1 MHFNLLV
8 YHYTLTPGASLLTTT
23 TMGRLVGLELHNF
36 KSYRGTSLIGLGDA
50 SFTSIIGP
58 NGAGKSNM
66 MDAISFVLGIHAAH
80 LRSTK
85 LKDLIYRGRGNASQ
99 TSNEKFA
106 FVCAYYEK
114 DSGEL
119 VKFKREISLSGSS
132 EYKINEKAVTPLQ
145 YTMALKSE
153 GIFVKARNFLVFQG
167 DIENVASQSPRDLAK
182 MIETIS
188 GSAELEQEYLAL
200 KEEQESAKTH
210 CMAVFSRK
218 RNLNSESKQYKEQMR
233 EQKIFE
239 NKLTEKSN
247 AIKTLHLFKLYHN
260 EKSHEKVASEQKK
273 IMDEINLGKQ
283 RIVENEA
290 QIQSFAA
297 SAANNHL
304 INEQLSS
311 NVSNVR
317 LKAEMIFRHIA
328 PREAK
333 VKALDSKINLNNRKI
348 QDLKKSHESQS
359 VVANGIQEEIE
370 ILSQEVVEFDEESL
384 NIIENGHL
392 PPQAVAE
399 YAELRQ
405 TFLADSG
412 AEIERDLAIL
422 NGDKESLANSKRN
435 IQAQI
440 SQSEAKISELKQEIS
455 WNYEAEAQDLH
466 DSIQS
471 LVSARDEKSK
481 YRDELI
487 KEQEKAQYSILEKK
501 KEMKTVS
508 ERLNVLSSQVKE
520 TKKQKKL
527 QEILALL
534 KNTLKDDSVLGY
546 LADLVSVTH
555 KRYETAV
562 MTALGKN
569 SDAIVV
575 TNSSTAYKCIQVL
588 KDRRAGTATFVP
600 LDSLLV
606 DQVNLNFL
614 RSLHPNARPAIDVI
628 KIENP
633 LYERVIQFAVEDTVI
648 TDSIEVARDLKWGG
662 STKVNCKLISIE
674 GSVIH
679 KSGLVSG
686 GLLDLNDQVSKRWT
700 KKEWSSLSKR
710 KEELQSEIET
720 TSRLMPTLVE
730 INRAGD
736 EISSLSIQIPEL
748 ESRHASISRK
758 ISEREKEIDFHREKI
773 EATRVNL
780 MEKDISEKDLNARIA
795 EKQHQLR
802 NLQEK
807 IYSSFCSSYNVPSIS
822 SYEESFGAAARAR
835 TRRRNDMQRKLVNLK
850 ASLEFHN
857 EFVDRTKERI
867 ESLELVLL
875 ELHAE
880 LRSEREALEAD
891 HAENVKARA
900 AYEAALQEYRDFES
914 KLVENQSSARII
926 EREIAELRSELRSRN
941 KALISCQ
948 ERLMHIDAERW
959 NLLRNCQLE
968 NVHLPLEDG
977 LLEEVALEEGV
988 DRVSEQAYKVQ
999 IEYSIL
1005 TQQYR
1010 ETNSGRL
1017 EAELKVVIEN
1027 AEKELQKLTPNAKA
1041 VQRLREA
1048 DQRLKDHERDFL
1060 LARQAEKKATEKF
1073 NAMRDKRM
1081 ELFSNAFKH
1090 ISHKIDGIYK
1100 ELTLSSV
1107 APMGGSADLTLEDED
1122 EPFAAGVRYHAMP
1135 PLKRFRDMELL
1146 SGGEKTMAA
1155 LALLFAIH
1163 SYNPAPFFVL
1173 DEIDAALDNAN
1184 VAKVAR
1190 YIQKI
1195 ASPSFQLIVISLK
1208 STFFEN
1214 SDALVGIYREQLEN
1228 TSKTVTVDLRKYPE
1242 GSQPFASGD
1251 IASAAVV

>member
-1 MHFNLLV
+1 
-8 YHYTLTPGASLLTTT
+8 
-23 TMGRLVGLELHNF
+23 MGRLVGLELHNF

-80 LRSTK
+80 LRSNK

-99 TSNEKFA
+99 APSEKFA

-119 VKFKREISLSGSS
+119 VKFKREINLSGSS
-132 EYKINEKAVTPLQ
+132 EYKINEKAVTSLQ

-188 GSAELEQEYLAL
+188 GSAELEQEYLSL
-200 KEEQESAKTH
+200 KEDQENAKAH

-239 NKLTEKSN
+239 NKLTEKSD

-260 EKSHEKVASEQKK
+260 EKAHEKVVSEQNK
-273 IMDEINLGKQ
+273 IMKDINLVKQ
-283 RIVENEA
+283 RCAEVET
-290 QIQSFAA
+290 QTQSFAA
-297 SAANNHL
+297 SAASNHL
-304 INEQLSS
+304 TNERLSS
-311 NVSNVR
+311 IVSTMR
-317 LKAEMIFRHIA
+317 LKAEEIFRQVA

-333 VKALDSKINLNNRKI
+333 VKALESKISLNNRKTL
-348 QDLKKSHESQS
+348 DLKISFESQS
-359 VVANGIQEEIE
+359 AVANAIQEEIE
-370 ILSQEVVEFDEESL
+370 VLSREIVEFDEESL
-384 NIIENGHL
+384 RIIENGNL
-392 PPQAVAE
+392 APQAVAE

-405 TFLADSG
+405 KFLGDSG

-422 NGDKESLANSKRN
+422 NGDMESLANSRRN

-466 DSIQS
+466 DTIQA
-471 LVSARDEKSK
+471 LISARDEKSN

-487 KEQEKAQYSILEKK
+487 KEQEKAHYSILEKK
-501 KEMKTVS
+501 KEMKSVAD
-508 ERLNVLSSQVKE
+508 RLNLLSSQLKE
-520 TKKQKKL
+520 TKKQKKH

-534 KNTLKDDSVLGY
+534 KNTLKDESVLGY
-546 LADLVSVTH
+546 LGDLIGVTH
-555 KRYETAV
+555 KRYENAV
-562 MTALGKN
+562 ITALGKN

-575 TNSSTAYKCIQVL
+575 TNSSTAYKCIQIL
-588 KDRRAGTATFVP
+588 KDRRAGTATFIP
-600 LDSLLV
+600 LDSLQV

-648 TDSIEVARDLKWGG
+648 TDTIEEARELKWGS
-662 STKVNCKLISIE
+662 STTVNCKLISID

-686 GLLDLNDQVSKRWT
+686 GMLDLSDQFSRRWT
-700 KKEWSSLSKR
+700 KKEWSSLNQR
-710 KEELQSEIET
+710 KEVLQSEIESK
-720 TSRLMPTLVE
+720 SRLMPTLVE
-730 INRAGD
+730 INRVGD
-736 EISSLSIQIPEL
+736 EISSLSSQIPEL
-748 ESRHASISRK
+748 ESKYARISRK
-758 ISEREKEIDFHREKI
+758 ISEREKEIAFHQEKI

-780 MEKDISEKDLNARIA
+780 MEKDILETDLKARIT
-795 EKQHQLR
+795 EKQLQLR

-807 IYSSFCSSYNVPSIS
+807 IYSSFCSSYSVPSIS

-850 ASLEFHN
+850 SSLEFHK
-857 EFVDRTKERI
+857 EFVERTKERI
-867 ESLELVLL
+867 EGLELVLL
-875 ELHAE
+875 QLHEE
-880 LRSEREALEAD
+880 LRSEKEMLEAEYTDHAKAKAAYQAALE
-891 HAENVKARA
+891 ENR
-900 AYEAALQEYRDFES
+900 EFES
-914 KLVENQSSARII
+914 KFVDDQSSARML
-926 EREIAELRSELRSRN
+926 ERELAELRSELRSKN
-941 KALISCQ
+941 KASISCQ

-977 LLEEVALEEGV
+977 LLEEVVLEEGV
-988 DRVSEQAYKVQ
+988 DTVSEQAYRVQ

-1005 TQQYR
+1005 SQQYR
-1010 ETNSGRL
+1010 DTNSGRL
-1017 EAELKVVIEN
+1017 EAELKVAIEN

-1048 DQRLKDHERDFL
+1048 DQRLRDHERDFL

-1073 NAMRDKRM
+1073 NALRHKRM

-1090 ISHKIDGIYK
+1090 ISNKIDGIYK

-1228 TSKTVTVDLRKYPE
+1228 TSKTVSVDLRKYPE
-1242 GSQPFASGD
+1242 GSQPFASGE
-1251 IASAAVV
+1251 IAPAVV